1 MAGSTSFGFYYINTI
16 INPDQPSYKQFY
28 VEDTQ
33 YAYFGPTMGLEA
45 TLQLSDYSVTSDNS
59 IWPFPDI
66 VED

>member
-45 TLQLSDYSVTSDNS
+45 TL
-59 IWPFPDI
+59 
-66 VED
+66 